1 MKKFIFCAFV
11 FAPILASAQNKS
23 TVMET
28 YISPYAGM
36 AIQEKMNTEQ
46 TGTAHKL
53 GHFNEFDTDFDLKV
67 KVQGNSKS
75 TVGYTYG
82 LTFGSVWKK
91 EGRKFNPGFE
101 IDLFNI
107 TSTHESK
114 LTNPQNEVVANLVG
128 PNGDSVIEFVDEHYG
143 AGLHQFS
150 NTMKMNSWNAAVNF
164 TLSYDLSSKISIN
177 GALGFGFAAVSL
189 KDAESLQASPASA
202 NSSYEMSG
210 GSPVNHFNSQTDA
223 SANLMIS
230 KFRVGAKIKLSKKI
244 ALQFD
249 ASGVTQGKGDFNF
262 GSTKYIDHAPTD
274 NWKYSINGGTSY
286 QLTTGLCINL

>member
-1 MKKFIFCAFV
+1 MKKFILCALV
-11 FAPILASAQNKS
+11 FGPLMASAQNKS
-23 TVMET
+23 TVIQT
-28 YISPYAGM
+28 YISPYTGVTF
-36 AIQEKMNTEQ
+36 QGKMNTEQ

-53 GHFNEFDTDFDLKV
+53 GHFNAFETDFDLKV
-67 KVQGNSKS
+67 KVQGNSNS
-75 TVGYTYG
+75 TLGYTYG

-91 EGRKFNPGFE
+91 EGRKLNPGFE

-128 PNGDSVIEFVDEHYG
+128 PNEDSVIEFVAEHYG

-164 TLSYDLSSKISIN
+164 TLSYDLSTKISVN
-177 GALGFGFAAVSL
+177 GAVGLGFAAVSF
-189 KDAESLQASPASA
+189 KDAESWQVSPASA
-202 NSSYEMSG
+202 NSDYEMSG
-210 GSPVNHFNSQTDA
+210 GSPVNHFNSQPDA

-230 KFRVGAKIKLSKKI
+230 KFRLGTKIKLSKNI
-244 ALQFD
+244 AIQID
-249 ASGVTQGKGDFNF
+249 ACGIYQGKGDFNF

>member
-11 FAPILASAQNKS
+11 FAPFLASAQNKN

-28 YISPYAGM
+28 YISPYAGVT
-36 AIQEKMNTEQ
+36 IQEKMNTQQ

-67 KVQGNSKS
+67 KVQGNTKS

-107 TSTHESK
+107 TSNHESK
-114 LTNPQNEVVANLVG
+114 LTNPQNEEVANLVG

-164 TLSYDLSSKISIN
+164 TMYYELSSKISIN

-189 KDAESLQASPASA
+189 KDAESLQANPVSA

-210 GSPVNHFNSQTDA
+210 GSPVNHFNSQPDA

-230 KFRVGAKIKLSKKI
+230 KFRVGAKFKLSKKI
-244 ALQFD
+244 ALQID

-274 NWKYSINGGTSY
+274 NWNYSINGGTSY
-286 QLTTGLCINL
+286 QFTTGLCITL

>member
-28 YISPYAGM
+28 YISPYAGVTF
-36 AIQEKMNTEQ
+36 QEKMNTEQ

-107 TSTHESK
+107 RSTHEGNLANS
-114 LTNPQNEVVANLVG
+114 QNEEVANIVG
-128 PNGDSVIEFVDEHYG
+128 PNGDSVLELVNKYYG
-143 AGLHQFS
+143 AGKHRFS

-164 TLSYDLSSKISIN
+164 TMSYDLSSKISIN
-177 GALGFGFAAVSL
+177 SALGFGFAAVSL
-189 KDAESLQASPASA
+189 KDAESLQANPASA

-210 GSPVNHFNSQTDA
+210 GSPVNHFNSQPDA
-223 SANLMIS
+223 STNLMIS
-230 KFRVGAKIKLSKKI
+230 KFRIGAKIKLSKKI
-244 ALQFD
+244 ALQID
-249 ASGVTQGKGDFNF
+249 ASGITQGKGNFNF
-262 GSTKYIDHAPTD
+262 GSTKYTDHAPTD
-274 NWKYSINGGTSY
+274 NWNYSINGGTTY
-286 QLTTGLCINL
+286 QFTTGLCVTL